1 MLETTSKRI
10 ARGGVSSNMKDTFD
24 FRPEFDHI
32 QIKLAKPEQIR
43 LWSHGEVRK
52 AETINYRTLKPEPE
66 GLFCEVIFGPEKD
79 YECHCGKYKR
89 IRYKGQICERC
100 HVEVTTS
107 RVRRERMGHIELS
120 APVAHVWFLRGIP
133 SRIALLLDVP
143 LRSLERVVYFAWYIV
158 TDIGKGG
165 LTYEWKGKNKE
176 LAYKQPL
183 PPEEYEDCLKRF
195 GPHAFQVGMGAEA
208 VKKLLADIDL
218 DKLAGELY
226 RELERASGSNQRR
239 AKAAKRLEIV
249 EAFRKSE
256 QRPEWMII
264 EALPVIPPDL
274 RPLVPLDGGRF
285 ATSDLNDLYRRVI
298 NRNNRLRKLME
309 VSAPDIII
317 RNEKRMLQEAV
328 DALIDNGRR
337 SRPIVGAGNRPLRSL
352 SDMLKGKQGRFRQN
366 LLGKRVDY
374 SGRSVIV
381 VGPDLTIDQCGIP
394 KEMALEMFKPFVMKK
409 IVEKGYVHNIKS
421 AKRMIER
428 QRPEVWELLEEVIK
442 GHPVLLNRAPTL
454 HRLGIQAFEPVL
466 VEGKAIKIHPLVCT
480 AFNADFDGDQMAVHV
495 PLSLAAQ
502 AEARI
507 LMLSAYNLLSPANG
521 KPLAGPQRDII
532 VGCYYLT
539 LEKEGEA
546 GEGMIFASPEE
557 AIRAAEMK
565 VVSPFSPIRVRIDG
579 RIIPTTAGRL
589 IFNET
594 VRQSLGETGDKL
606 PYYNQ
611 EMPKRELQKMIS
623 YIYRQ
628 FGVTKTAKLLDALKK
643 LGFEASTQAG
653 ITIGIDDFKVPDEKK
668 GILAKAEEAVREV
681 EEEYA
686 MGLLTFDERYQRVVT
701 IWQDATDQME
711 KSALNNMGRFDSVF
725 MLANSGAR
733 GDPKQVRQIV
743 GMRGLMADP
752 SGKIIEFPI
761 KSSLRDGLTT
771 LEYFIST
778 HGARKG
784 LADTAIKTADAGY
797 LTRRLVDVAQEVVV
811 HELDCCTTELRP
823 QKRGTLV
830 EKTIGEQALGKHLAA
845 AVLDPS
851 SGEALAA
858 EGAYVDLELSERFDA
873 LQVPVVSV
881 ANKLDFVEIGDITEG
896 KNVIETMEE
905 RILGRVT
912 AEDLISPLPL
922 TIYKQPGASIGEQAL
937 GSALLAEDFRAKDIL
952 KTTLVSDKVKLESEL
967 SILNKKIEEK
977 LAEIASLKKDK
988 NTKSALL
995 VKIEK
1000 LEVDIQKAEEEKK
1013 ELSSSIDEKSKEL
1026 EKLDEEKTKSDSEK
1040 VKLEGELSAL
1050 EMQSKDNQDKA
1061 KLLED
1066 EQTPSTLKTN
1076 QPKIKKLK
1084 ADTQKAEKMAKELSS
1099 SIDEKN
1105 KKLEK
1110 LNVEKTKLDDEKV
1123 KLEGELSILNKKIEE
1138 KLAEIASLE
1147 KDKNTKIAL
1156 LEKIEN
1162 LEADIQKADEEAKE
1176 LSSSIDDTKKELAAP
1191 PQEFEYRRG
1200 AYLNSAALQYLEK
1213 EGRLTVRAFPSLGKR
1228 SLGLTLAAHLYN
1240 PTTKKKRILAHAGEA
1255 ISDKL
1260 AARID
1265 ELKLN
1270 SLQVYAEGASGAIA
1284 TLQMGEDARTVVRRT
1299 LPAETANFLQSLEG
1313 AVLANSVIDPDSNLI
1328 LAEAGDVLTKDLLK
1342 RIFKAG
1348 LEYLDVV
1355 ENAAGVV
1362 PLDQAEGLQLAED
1375 IYSLQI
1381 IAKRGQVVDERL
1393 AQKIDEEG
1401 VESLSVLKILVHADE
1416 EIGEEAVEV
1425 ISKLRDATG
1434 ERLVKSVKVRSVLT
1448 CHSRHS
1454 VCVKCYGRDLAT
1466 GRLVT
1471 VGEAVGVVAAQSIGE
1486 PGTQLTLRTFH
1497 TGGIAEADITT
1508 GLPRVEELFE
1518 ARRPRGHATVTEVE
1532 GKVKITDGKEE
1543 RIIQVSN
1550 PETRESK
1557 EYKIPFGD
1565 RLRVATG
1572 DDLSIGERLNEGPLN
1587 PNDVLRFKGPKE
1599 CQQYLL
1605 QEVQKVY
1612 KSQGVDIN
1620 DKHVELIIHQLLR
1633 KVRVE
1638 DPGDTRF
1645 LPGDQVDHVEMEE
1658 KNRRMDVLRQRKATS
1673 RRVLLGVTKA
1683 ALATDSFLSA
1693 AAFQET
1699 TRVLTEAAV
1708 KGKIDRLSGLKE
1720 NVIIG
1725 SLIPAGTGLPI
1736 YREMVLLSGDE
1747 PDEELPGEGRD
1758 FSTFDR
1764 VPDSVP
1770 DEPSHESG
1778 ELPLHESGEPDLN
1791 MLS

>member
-1 MLETTSKRI
+1 MLETSKKTN
-10 ARGGVSSNMKDTFD
+10 VKDTFD
-24 FRPEFDHI
+24 FVPEFDHI

-66 GLFCEVIFGPEKD
+66 GLFCEIIFGPEKD

-107 RVRRERMGHIELS
+107 RVRRERMGHIELA

-158 TDIGKGG
+158 TDVGKGG

-183 PPEEYEDCLKRF
+183 PPEEYEYCLQRF
-195 GPHAFQVGMGAEA
+195 GLNAFQVGMGAEA
-208 VKKLLADIDL
+208 VKKLLADINL
-218 DKLAGELY
+218 DKLASELY

-264 EALPVIPPDL
+264 QALPVIPPDL

-539 LEKEGEA
+539 LEKKGEV
-546 GEGMIFASPEE
+546 GEGMIFSSPEE
-557 AIRAAEMK
+557 AIRAAEIK

-579 RIIPTTAGRL
+579 QMMATTAGRL

-606 PYYNQ
+606 PFYNQ

-623 YIYRQ
+623 TIYRY

-653 ITIGIDDFKVPDEKK
+653 ITIGIDDFKVPLEKK
-668 GILAKAEEAVREV
+668 GILAKAEEAVHEV

-686 MGLLTFDERYQRVVT
+686 MGLRTFDERYQEVVT

-711 KSALNNMGRFDSVF
+711 KSALNNLDRFDSVY

-811 HELDCCTTELRP
+811 HEMDCCTTQIRP
-823 QKRGTLV
+823 VKRGSLV
-830 EKTIGEQALGKHLAA
+830 EKTIGEQALGKYLAA
-845 AVLDPS
+845 SVPDPS
-851 SGEALAA
+851 NGEVLAA
-858 EGAYVDLELSERFDA
+858 EGAYVDPELSERFDA

-905 RILGRVT
+905 RILGRVA
-912 AEDLISPLPL
+912 AEDLILPLPL
-922 TIYKQPGASIGEQAL
+922 TIHRQPGISLGEQVL
-937 GSALLAEDFRAKDIL
+937 GSALAEDLWGEDIF
-952 KTTLVSDKVKLESEL
+952 L
-967 SILNKKIEEK
+967 SKG
-977 LAEIASLKKDK
+977 
-988 NTKSALL
+988 TY
-995 VKIEK
+995 
-1000 LEVDIQKAEEEKK
+1000 
-1013 ELSSSIDEKSKEL
+1013 
-1026 EKLDEEKTKSDSEK
+1026 LD
-1040 VKLEGELSAL
+1040 
-1050 EMQSKDNQDKA
+1050 
-1061 KLLED
+1061 
-1066 EQTPSTLKTN
+1066 
-1076 QPKIKKLK
+1076 
-1084 ADTQKAEKMAKELSS
+1084 
-1099 SIDEKN
+1099 
-1105 KKLEK
+1105 
-1110 LNVEKTKLDDEKV
+1110 
-1123 KLEGELSILNKKIEE
+1123 
-1138 KLAEIASLE
+1138 
-1147 KDKNTKIAL
+1147 
-1156 LEKIEN
+1156 
-1162 LEADIQKADEEAKE
+1162 
-1176 LSSSIDDTKKELAAP
+1176 
-1191 PQEFEYRRG
+1191 
-1200 AYLNSAALQYLEK
+1200 SAALRRLEK
-1213 EGRLTVRAFPSLGKR
+1213 EGRLMVHASPSLGKR
-1228 SLGLTLAAHLYN
+1228 ALGFTLAAHLYH
-1240 PTTKKKRILAHAGEA
+1240 PKTKKKTILAHAGDT

-1260 AARID
+1260 ATRID
-1265 ELKLN
+1265 ELSVD
-1270 SLQVYAEGASGAIA
+1270 SLQVYQSGNEGTLK
-1284 TLQMGEDARTVVRRT
+1284 TLQVGEY
-1299 LPAETANFLQSLEG
+1299 TATEEISL
-1313 AVLANSVIDPDSNLI
+1313 AQA
-1328 LAEAGDVLTKDLLK
+1328 
-1342 RIFKAG
+1342 AG
-1348 LEYLDVV
+1348 LY
-1355 ENAAGVV
+1355 
-1362 PLDQAEGLQLAED
+1362 LAED
-1375 IYSLQI
+1375 LRSRQI
-1381 IAKRGQVVDERL
+1381 LAKRGQVVDERL
-1393 AQKIDEEG
+1393 VGKIEEMG
-1401 VESLSVLKILVHADE
+1401 VESLSVLEILVHADK
-1416 EIGEEAVEV
+1416 EIGEEAVES
-1425 ISKLRDATG
+1425 ISKLRDANG

-1497 TGGIAEADITT
+1497 TGGIAEVDITT

-1518 ARRPRGHATVTEVE
+1518 ARRPRGQATVTEVE

-1550 PETRESK
+1550 SETRESK
-1557 EYKIPFGD
+1557 EYKIPFGV

-1572 DDLSIGERLNEGPLN
+1572 DELSIGERLNEGPLN

-1620 DKHVELIIHQLLR
+1620 DKHIELIIHQLLR

-1658 KNRRMDVLRQRKATS
+1658 ENRRMDVLRKRKATS

-1708 KGKIDRLSGLKE
+1708 KGKIDRLAGLKE

-1725 SLIPAGTGLPI
+1725 SLIPAGTGLPE
-1736 YREMVLLSGDE
+1736 YREIALLRGDE
-1747 PDEELPGEGRD
+1747 PDEELPEEGPD

-1764 VPDSVP
+1764 VPDSLP
-1770 DEPSHESG
+1770 NEPSPES
-1778 ELPLHESGEPDLN
+1778 EEVSGQEAEEPN
-1791 MLS
+1791 